1 MLKFSNENAK
11 TKKLADVPSLAQ
23 FLGNDKKIY
32 SFDLLSGHSCPY
44 AHDCHS
50 KVIEVNGKR
59 KIKDGMFTM
68 FRCFSASQE
77 VLYTTAYN
85 LRKHNYDVMRGLCR
99 DDEFLSHRFNMYKRI
114 ISDLP
119 EDAGIVRLHV
129 AGDFFNQQYFEAW
142 MDVAR
147 TRSDILFYAYTKS
160 LPYWV
165 ANRAD
170 CDTIENLVLTASVGG
185 RRDDLIETE
194 GLRFAKVVMSEDDAD
209 DFALPIDHDDSHAAD
224 PEQRLNSFA
233 ILIHGVQPAKSEA
246 SRAVKALKGVGSYSM

>member
-11 TKKLADVPSLAQ
+11 IKKLAEVPSIAQ
-23 FLGNDKKIY
+23 FLGNGRKIY

-44 AHDCHS
+44 AHDCQS
-50 KVIEVNGKR
+50 RAVEVDGKR
-59 KIKDGMFTM
+59 KIKDGMFTI

-77 VLYTTAYN
+77 VLYTNLYN
-85 LRKHNYDVMRGLCR
+85 LRKHNYNVLKGLCK

-114 ISDLP
+114 LADLP
-119 EDAGIVRLHV
+119 EDAGVVRLHV
-129 AGDFFNQQYFEAW
+129 AGDFFNQKYFEAW

-147 TRSDILFYAYTKS
+147 TKSDVLFYAYTKS
-160 LPYWV
+160 LPYWL
-165 ANRAD
+165 ANRKE
-170 CDTIENLVLTASVGG
+170 CDTIKNLVLTASVGG

-194 GLRFAKVVMSEDDAD
+194 GFRFAKVVMSEEEAD

-224 PEQRLNSFA
+224 PNQRFNNFS

-246 SRAVKALKGVGSYSM
+246 GKAVVALKGAGSYSR